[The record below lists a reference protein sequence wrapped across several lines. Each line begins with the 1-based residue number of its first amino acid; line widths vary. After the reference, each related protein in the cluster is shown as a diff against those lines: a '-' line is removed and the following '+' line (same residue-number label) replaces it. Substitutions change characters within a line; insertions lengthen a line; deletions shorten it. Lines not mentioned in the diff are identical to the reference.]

1 MRQLRLLRVSRA
13 RTPDAAT
20 DQISP
25 TAGAG
30 AEVVG
35 IGERGAGAGGE
46 EGRRGSGGGL
56 GAVARGVEAD
66 GAGALYADAGVSIC
80 SFEAENG
87 SLGSFERFSLLREH
101 FVRLDFQYQIGRGVG
116 SEIYV
121 PGRGR
126 RGHRRGRGGCCSRL
140 RRPCRDRRRSRRS
153 GMIG

>member
-25 TAGAG
+25 AAGAG

-66 GAGALYADAGVSIC
+66 GAGALYADPGVSIC
-80 SFEAENG
+80 PSEVGNG
-87 SLGSFERFSLLREH
+87 SLGSVKGFPCSGNVSCDSISNTRWEE
-101 FVRLDFQYQIGRGVG
+101 G
-116 SEIYV
+116 SAPKCTYL
-121 PGRGR
+121 
-126 RGHRRGRGGCCSRL
+126 GGAGGAVVVVEGDVAAGYDARAGIAAGADDL
-140 RRPCRDRRRSRRS
+140 
-153 GMIG
+153 G